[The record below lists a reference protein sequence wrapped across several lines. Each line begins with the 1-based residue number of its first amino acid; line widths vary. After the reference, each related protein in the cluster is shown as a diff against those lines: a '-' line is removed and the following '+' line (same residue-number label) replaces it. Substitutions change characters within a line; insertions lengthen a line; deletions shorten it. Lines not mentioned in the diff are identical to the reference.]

1 MFGFAPKLPINE
13 QARVWID
20 EGFVRLSAMLGR
32 ERMLQAEV
40 VLPEDRFFP
49 DPFEPSKEGAA
60 RMARRVAGYMGV
72 PGDSFVV
79 EVFTETAHSTRELL
93 PLWQGESRGAGGLYF
108 HEVEDGKRV
117 IAINEEKLK
126 QPDAL
131 AATLAHELA
140 HVVLLGGNLLDRG
153 AKDMEPM
160 TDLCTV
166 FLGLG
171 VLNANAAIQFRQWSN
186 NQTQGWSAKTAGYL
200 QQEMWGYALALFAKE
215 RGEGV
220 APTWRHALSTDV
232 KHYFTRSA
240 KWLARQK

>member
-1 MFGFAPKLPINE
+1 MFSFAPKLPINE
-13 QARVWID
+13 QTRVWID

-32 ERMLQAEV
+32 GRMLQAEV
-40 VLPEDRFFP
+40 VLPEDSFFP
-49 DPFEPSKEGAA
+49 DAFHPSQEGAVL
-60 RMARRVAGYMGV
+60 MARRIAGYMGV
-72 PGDSFVV
+72 PEDSFVV
-79 EVFTETAHSTRELL
+79 EVFTETAHATRRLL
-93 PLWQGESRGAGGLYF
+93 PLWEGQSRGAGGLYF

-117 IAINEEKLK
+117 IAINAENLK

-140 HVVLLGGNLLDRG
+140 HVVLLGGNLLDRETE
-153 AKDMEPM
+153 DMEPM

-171 VLNANAAIQFRQWSN
+171 VLNANAAVQFRQWSN
-186 NQTQGWSAKTAGYL
+186 NQTQGWSTKTAGYL
-200 QQEMWGYALALFAKE
+200 EQEMWGYALALFAKE

-220 APTWRHALSTDV
+220 APAWRQALSTDV
-232 KHYFTRSA
+232 KDYFTRSA